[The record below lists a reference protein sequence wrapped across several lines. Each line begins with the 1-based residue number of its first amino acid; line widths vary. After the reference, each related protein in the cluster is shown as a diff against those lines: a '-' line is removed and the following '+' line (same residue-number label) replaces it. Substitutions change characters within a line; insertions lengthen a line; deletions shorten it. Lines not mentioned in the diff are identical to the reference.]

1 MTGLKIIAPLVLVV
15 ILGMALK
22 GFGFLNDTDRERLT
36 RLLYWIVLPAL
47 LFRTTYLAGGDL
59 SQHRNLFLATYA
71 TFFVVPA
78 FALGVSCFTHK
89 GDRKLHALSAMSSA
103 RANNLY
109 LGMPAVILALGDK
122 GLEAASVYMA
132 IALPGYN
139 LVSIMWGEAI
149 ISGGLS
155 LKALRTMSARVVKN
169 PLIIFSMLGL
179 IFAQLH
185 IPVPETLLVSMQLV
199 GNMATG
205 IALIA
210 LGMSLE
216 VHGIPAALRRTWPD
230 VLIKLFL
237 HPAIVWG
244 FLLLWPVP
252 ETFFQSAMI
261 ISAMPTAVN
270 TFILAGGMGMDERY
284 ACDLVAMT
292 TVLGPLSIPIW
303 VALIGVG

>member
-1 MTGLKIIAPLVLVV
+1 MTGLAIIAPLVLVV
-15 ILGMALK
+15 FLGGALRATR
-22 GFGFLNDTDRERLT
+22 FLNDADRERLT
-36 RLLYWIVLPAL
+36 KLLYWIVLPAL

-59 SQHRNLFLATYA
+59 SQHKNLFLATYG
-71 TFFVVPA
+71 TYFIVPLV
-78 FALGVSCFTHK
+78 ALGISVFLHK
-89 GDRKLHALSAMSSA
+89 GDRKMLALSAMASA

-122 GLEAASVYMA
+122 GLETASIYMA

-149 ISGGLS
+149 ISGGLTRRAFGS
-155 LKALRTMSARVVKN
+155 MVSRVSKN
-169 PLIIFSMLGL
+169 PLIAFSILGL
-179 IFAQLH
+179 LCAQLR
-185 IPVPETLLVSMQLV
+185 IPIPQIFLISMQLV

-216 VHGIPAALRRTWPD
+216 LRGVPAALKRTWPD
-230 VLIKLFL
+230 VLVKLFL

-244 FLLLWPVP
+244 FLLIWPVP
-252 ETFFQSAMI
+252 KAYFQTAMI
-261 ISAMPTAVN
+261 ISAMPTAIN
-270 TFILAGGMGMDERY
+270 TFILAGGMGMDEQY
-284 ACDLVAMT
+284 ACELVAMT
-292 TVLGPLSIPIW
+292 TVLAPISIPIW

>member
-1 MTGLKIIAPLVLVV
+1 MIIAPLVLVV
-15 ILGMALK
+15 LLGMALK
-22 GFGFLNDTDRERLT
+22 GFGFLNGTDRERLT

-59 SQHRNLFLATYA
+59 SQHKNLFLATYA
-71 TFFVVPA
+71 SFFVVPV
-78 FALGVSCFTHK
+78 FGLIVSLFTHK
-89 GDRKLHALSAMSSA
+89 GDQKMHALSAMASG

-122 GLEAASVYMA
+122 GLEAASVFMA
-132 IALPGYN
+132 ITLPGYN
-139 LVSIMWGEAI
+139 LVSIMWGEAV
-149 ISGGLS
+149 ISGGMNFA
-155 LKALRTMSARVVKN
+155 ALRTMTVRLVKN
-169 PLIIFSMLGL
+169 PLIVFSILGL
-179 IFAQLH
+179 LFAQLR
-185 IPVPETLLVSMQLV
+185 IPVPNVFLVSMQLV

-216 VHGIPAALRRTWPD
+216 LHGVPAALKRTWPD

-244 FLLLWPVP
+244 FLLIWPVP
-252 ETFFQSAMI
+252 EVFFQSAMI

-270 TFILAGGMGMDERY
+270 TFIIAAGMGMDERY

-292 TVLGPLSIPIW
+292 TVLAPISIPIW

>member
-1 MTGLKIIAPLVLVV
+1 MTGLTIIAPLVLVV
-15 ILGMALK
+15 LLGMVLK
-22 GFGFLNDTDRERLT
+22 GVGFLKDADRERLT

-59 SQHRNLFLATYA
+59 SQHKNLFLATYA
-71 TFFVVPA
+71 SFFVVPV
-78 FALGVSCFTHK
+78 FALLVSFFTHR
-89 GDRKLHALSAMSSA
+89 GNRKMHALSAMSSG

-139 LVSIMWGEAI
+139 LVSIMWGEAV
-149 ISGGLS
+149 ISGGLN
-155 LKALRTMSARVVKN
+155 LRALRVMMVRVVKN
-169 PLIIFSMLGL
+169 PLIVFSMLGL
-179 IFAQLH
+179 LFAQLH
-185 IPVPETLLVSMQLV
+185 IPVPETFLVSMQLV

-216 VHGIPAALRRTWPD
+216 LHGVPAALKRTWPD

-244 FLLLWPVP
+244 FLLVWPVP
-252 ETFFQSAMI
+252 QVFFQTAMI

-270 TFILAGGMGMDERY
+270 TFILAAGMGMDEGY
-284 ACDLVAMT
+284 ACELVAIT
-292 TVLGPLSIPIW
+292 TVLSPISIPIW